1 MIQDVPFTTCL
12 FFLILWVPAWQA
24 AEGRLRRI
32 LDRYIFAELL
42 PPFLL
47 SLGALCLVMLTKE
60 GLRLVQ
66 LVVSQGVG
74 LTALLEAFLYLMP
87 SFLVLTLP
95 IAGIIASLTTFSRLS
110 HEKELVAMGMAGL
123 GLLRLSRPVFV
134 FSCLVFGLT
143 LALSQWG
150 QPWSHVSLKRL
161 ALSVLRDHLSVA
173 LERGVFNEPVP
184 RLVVYVAGA
193 GGGPG
198 AQQPIFISDERNPDH
213 TRLIVAADY
222 RILHDPGSHRA
233 GLRLFNGSVHTRPRG
248 LDRYNQGSFSLYDLP
263 LELDQSLYSPVQERP
278 TRDALLTRL
287 NQTNWR
293 DPDAR
298 RRLTEHYKDL
308 AFPTAA
314 FLFGMLGVPV
324 GILAKRSGRVGA
336 FAVGVAVVVAYYMLN
351 VLCDFLVATLLL
363 APFVGAWLPNAVF
376 LLVAA
381 GLFYRVGTRH
391 AG

>member
-1 MIQDVPFTTCL
+1 M
-12 FFLILWVPAWQA
+12 
-24 AEGRLRRI
+24 RRI

-66 LVVSQGVG
+66 LVVSQGIG

-95 IAGIIASLTTFSRLS
+95 IAGIIASITTFSRLS

-150 QPWSHVSLKRL
+150 QPWSNVSLKRL

-193 GGGPG
+193 GGDPG
-198 AQQPIFISDERNPDH
+198 AQQPIFISDERNPDD

-222 RILHDPGSHRA
+222 RILHVPGSHRA

-248 LDRYNQGSFSLYDLP
+248 VDRYNQGSFSQYDLS
-263 LELDQSLYSPVQERP
+263 LELDQSLYSPAQERP

-287 NQTNWR
+287 NETNWR

-298 RRLTEHYKDL
+298 RRLAEHYKDL

-336 FAVGVAVVVAYYMLN
+336 FAVGLAVVVAYYMLN
-351 VLCDFLVATLLL
+351 VLCDFLVATLMLP
-363 APFVGAWLPNAVF
+363 PFVGAWLPNAVF
-376 LLVAA
+376 LLLAA
-381 GLFYRVGTRH
+381 GLFYRV
-391 AG
+391 AGRCAA